1 MVALSLEA
9 MTEYISYNITPMNLE
24 QHVLHSNKPSNGSN
38 INTILDYI
46 HLVLYNTRSLC
57 LIMFSVVCIVR

>member
-46 HLVLYNTRSLC
+46 HLV
-57 LIMFSVVCIVR
+57 